1 MFRRINNV
9 DHKDKKFDGDQEK
22 IGTYGFFE
30 GKESF
35 LSKNFLPV
43 SEPMQPV
50 TSFLGLSRCI
60 APYSIVSKGL
70 DLSFSSQVEHLPVP
84 GGREDTRVLNS
95 SMSSH
100 PSLDWILEIKLPQF
114 SSFPFGLFLNLSP
127 H

>member
-9 DHKDKKFDGDQEK
+9 DHKDTNFGGDQEQ

-70 DLSFSSQVEHLPVP
+70 DLSFSSQVKHLPVRR
-84 GGREDTRVLNS
+84 GGEVTRVLNS
-95 SMSSH
+95 SMGSH
-100 PSLDWILEIKLPQF
+100 PSMDYRGKDSTIL
-114 SSFPFGLFLNLSP
+114 
-127 H
+127 